1 MRPNHDKGIKA
12 AWHSLQN
19 NKDLVLKS
27 YDKGRGIAIMSRE
40 DYLHEGYRQLSNREH
55 YMKLEY
61 DNTKETAD
69 MLQELVGEM
78 YRAKQ
83 IDLALAEYLDPYDSQ
98 QLRTPVFF
106 MLPKIHKRISPH
118 VNTKCICRPV
128 TSGCGTPLEKAS
140 ELIDFYLLPEV
151 RKQPSF
157 LKDTGDTIRKI
168 ESTVLPQDVILA
180 SLDIVS
186 MFTSISQEEA
196 FSVAMETLASV
207 NPFDYDP
214 MMPDLKYMGE
224 LLRIVLY
231 RNSFEFNNEF
241 FAQISGV
248 PMGQRSSPSICNL
261 VVHILEKKILNL
273 SPHIHTLFRFMDDT
287 LVFFTASIQEL
298 EDLVKTANTLHPT
311 LKITHEVSTE
321 TIQFLDLVIYKGERF
336 KSTGILDIKCHTK
349 KTETGQYLH
358 RTSSHPES
366 VFRGFLKGECTRIA
380 RNNSC
385 NDTFKEKQS
394 FFTEKLETRGY
405 TDQDLENAKKSVS
418 FKDRHL
424 FIREKPKST
433 EIPLVFKTTYYP
445 HIRGKSL
452 RQAILKHW
460 PKIGD
465 DPKLKTIFP
474 KPPMIAF
481 SRTKSL
487 RDSLVVAKLPHLESE
502 GKTMSDFFKNDISP
516 PCSPTLQML
525 QELEIESRGFNEDFI
540 IVSESED
547 NEEHEED
554 GIFSGRDREHQSK

>member
-1 MRPNHDKGIKA
+1 
-12 AWHSLQN
+12 
-19 NKDLVLKS
+19 
-27 YDKGRGIAIMSRE
+27 
-40 DYLHEGYRQLSNREH
+40 
-55 YMKLEY
+55 
-61 DNTKETAD
+61 
-69 MLQELVGEM
+69 
-78 YRAKQ
+78 
-83 IDLALAEYLDPYDSQ
+83 
-98 QLRTPVFF
+98 
-106 MLPKIHKRISPH
+106 
-118 VNTKCICRPV
+118 
-128 TSGCGTPLEKAS
+128 
-140 ELIDFYLLPEV
+140 
-151 RKQPSF
+151 
-157 LKDTGDTIRKI
+157 
-168 ESTVLPQDVILA
+168 
-180 SLDIVS
+180 
-186 MFTSISQEEA
+186 
-196 FSVAMETLASV
+196 
-207 NPFDYDP
+207 
-214 MMPDLKYMGE
+214 
-224 LLRIVLY
+224 
-231 RNSFEFNNEF
+231 
-241 FAQISGV
+241 
-248 PMGQRSSPSICNL
+248 
-261 VVHILEKKILNL
+261 
-273 SPHIHTLFRFMDDT
+273 MDDT

-311 LKITHEVSTE
+311 LKIIYEVSTE

-554 GIFSGRDREHQSK
+554 GIFSGRDRKHPSK